1 LAKELPLNFSHPS
14 SPVWCKPARS
24 SQVNLAAVI
33 CDWFFHPIA
42 DRVSHT
48 WYADKITGLKISKDG
63 AASADFTITGL
74 HKKPLPPS
82 KSISVNVTFRPT
94 AEGSK
99 QVLLHITS
107 HESLDNPFDLTLI
120 GTDMRAKKPR

>member
-1 LAKELPLNFSHPS
+1 KDGCTTKQLGKAPTTNNAGVNSSFIITNTGKKPL
-14 SPVWCKPARS
+14 
-24 SQVNLAAVI
+24 
-33 CDWFFHPIA
+33 
-42 DRVSHT
+42 
-48 WYADKITGLKISKDG
+48 TGLKITKDG
-63 AASADFTITGL
+63 AAAADFTITGL
-74 HKKPLPPS
+74 NKKPLPPS

-99 QVLLHITS
+99 QVFLHITS